1 MMPRVLTAGTATQV
15 RNVWIEKIEDGG
27 EAAPINVFVAEVSKM
42 DEHKSVTH
50 VTIVERVKKKR
61 KQ

>member
-1 MMPRVLTAGTATQV
+1 MLHALTTDTATQV
-15 RNVWIEKIEDGG
+15 RNVWVEKIEDGG
-27 EAAPINVFVAEVSKM
+27 EATPINVFVAEVSKM